1 MSDRQIC
8 DYITLHPFWLAGLI
22 DGEGSFGVSI
32 TESIG
37 KAGKIL
43 YTVSTTFYLGL
54 HGRERYVQEGIQQY
68 FGGCGYIT
76 TAGVKS
82 GNFFS
87 YQVRANADLM
97 NVLIPFLDQ
106 HPLCTVKR
114 LDYADLRTV
123 VHMISRG
130 EHRTPQGLGTIR
142 SIKSGM
148 NRGRVI

>member
-54 HGRERYVQEGIQQY
+54 HGRERYV
-68 FGGCGYIT
+68 
-76 TAGVKS
+76 
-82 GNFFS
+82 
-87 YQVRANADLM
+87 
-97 NVLIPFLDQ
+97 
-106 HPLCTVKR
+106 
-114 LDYADLRTV
+114 
-123 VHMISRG
+123 
-130 EHRTPQGLGTIR
+130 
-142 SIKSGM
+142 
-148 NRGRVI
+148 